1 MTALQA
7 VALVAVAVTG
17 TATALTRD
25 LVRQAMVAGVFGT
38 SLALLFFAVQAPDV
52 ALSQIIVA
60 SVALP
65 LMILLAV
72 HRTRRGGQTEASAP
86 DAQGDR

>member
-1 MTALQA
+1 MTALQV
-7 VALVAVAVTG
+7 VALLVVAVTG

-25 LVRQAMVAGVFGT
+25 VVRQAMASGVFGVA
-38 SLALLFFAVQAPDV
+38 LAGLFFSVQAPDV
-52 ALSQIIVA
+52 ALSQIVVA

-72 HRTRRGGQTEASAP
+72 HRTGGGRG
-86 DAQGDR
+86 

>member
-7 VALVAVAVTG
+7 VALVMVAVSG

-25 LVRQAMVAGVFGT
+25 VVRQAMVAGVFGT
-38 SLALLFFAVQAPDV
+38 ALAGLFFAVQAPDV
-52 ALSQIIVA
+52 ALSQIVVA

-72 HRTRRGGQTEASAP
+72 HRTGGGRG
-86 DAQGDR
+86 